1 MESGTIWSIIG
12 IVISVIFGLIG
23 IYLTIRSKY
32 SGRITF
38 VNEQT
43 IELFDAI
50 GNSLDKLAVTYNG
63 SAVNENLVLLNGAFI
78 NSGKFDITKDM
89 VEQPITI
96 TLPEGYKWLTGRIV
110 DSNVKAEFI
119 QVDDNNV
126 SISTGL
132 FRCGEYIRFHALAQ
146 LPETDKDVSNSER
159 FKKAIS
165 FEHRIVNTKSIKE
178 TETHSQK
185 DSFKTLKKKGI
196 PLFLMLLATSGI
208 FGFVIYE
215 GIPKVL
221 VYSYAVSK
229 SNIEQVQFKSTNND
243 LVKVI
248 SNESEFEIEQP
259 FSDFMERTIG
269 VPTLS
274 DQKDNYIFY
283 IFFPIYIVIILI
295 LFLNQ
300 AFEYYRNRRLLK
312 ILGD

>member
-1 MESGTIWSIIG
+1 MVDYRHCHFS
-12 IVISVIFGLIG
+12 
-23 IYLTIRSKY
+23 YTIRSKY

-50 GNSLDKLAVTYNG
+50 DNSLDKLAVTYNG

-126 SISTGL
+126 SISTAL

-159 FKKAIS
+159 FKKAIN

-185 DSFKTLKKKGI
+185 DIFKTLKKKGI

-215 GIPKVL
+215 RIPKVL

-283 IFFPIYIVIILI
+283 KS
-295 LFLNQ
+295 LFISYS
-300 AFEYYRNRRLLK
+300 FDFY
-312 ILGD
+312 

>member
-1 MESGTIWSIIG
+1 MVDYRHCHFS
-12 IVISVIFGLIG
+12 
-23 IYLTIRSKY
+23 YTIRSKY

-38 VNEQT
+38 FNEQT

-146 LPETDKDVSNSER
+146 LSETGKDVSN
-159 FKKAIS
+159 
-165 FEHRIVNTKSIKE
+165 
-178 TETHSQK
+178 
-185 DSFKTLKKKGI
+185 
-196 PLFLMLLATSGI
+196 
-208 FGFVIYE
+208 
-215 GIPKVL
+215 
-221 VYSYAVSK
+221 
-229 SNIEQVQFKSTNND
+229 
-243 LVKVI
+243 
-248 SNESEFEIEQP
+248 
-259 FSDFMERTIG
+259 
-269 VPTLS
+269 
-274 DQKDNYIFY
+274 
-283 IFFPIYIVIILI
+283 
-295 LFLNQ
+295 
-300 AFEYYRNRRLLK
+300 
-312 ILGD
+312 

>member
-12 IVISVIFGLIG
+12 IFISVIFGLIG

-32 SGRITF
+32 SGRVTF

-78 NSGKFDITKDM
+78 KSGKFDITKDM

-96 TLPEGYKWLTGRIV
+96 TLPKGYKWLTGRIV
-110 DSNVKAEFI
+110 DSTVKAEFI

-165 FEHRIVNTKSIKE
+165 FKHRIVNTKSIKE

-185 DSFKTLKKKGI
+185 DSFRTLKKKGI
-196 PLFLMLLATSGI
+196 PLFLMLLTTSGI

-221 VYSYAVSK
+221 VYSYVVSK
-229 SNIEQVQFKSTNND
+229 SNVEQVQFKSTNSD
-243 LVKVI
+243 LVKVT

-259 FSDFMERTIG
+259 FPDFIERTIG

-283 IFFPIYIVIILI
+283 ILLPIYILIILI

-300 AFEYYRNRRLLK
+300 VFEYYRNRRLLK

>member
-1 MESGTIWSIIG
+1 MDAGTIWSIIG

-32 SGRITF
+32 SGRVTF

-96 TLPEGYKWLTGRIV
+96 ILPKGYKWLTGRIV

-119 QVDDNNV
+119 QVDENN
-126 SISTGL
+126 ISVPTGL

-146 LPETDKDVSNSER
+146 LPEINEDVSNSER

-165 FEHRIVNTKSIKE
+165 FEHRIVNTKSINE
-178 TETHSQK
+178 TETHSK
-185 DSFKTLKKKGI
+185 KESLRTLKKKGI
-196 PLFLMLLATSGI
+196 PLALMLLMMVGLV
-208 FGFVIYE
+208 GFMTYK
-215 GIPKVL
+215 GFPKVL
-221 VYSYAVSK
+221 LYSYAVSQYK
-229 SNIEQVQFKSTNND
+229 TELVQVKTTSNN
-243 LVKVI
+243 LVKV
-248 SNESEFEIEQP
+248 SSRDSEFEVEEPFLDFIEKTEGYP
-259 FSDFMERTIG
+259 S
-269 VPTLS
+269 LS
-274 DQKDNYIFY
+274 EPDIDYIFY
-283 IFFPIYIVIILI
+283 MLFSIQILLI
-295 LFLNQ
+295 LTLLSNQ
-300 AFEYYRNRRLLK
+300 SFEYYRNSRLLK
-312 ILGD
+312 ILGE